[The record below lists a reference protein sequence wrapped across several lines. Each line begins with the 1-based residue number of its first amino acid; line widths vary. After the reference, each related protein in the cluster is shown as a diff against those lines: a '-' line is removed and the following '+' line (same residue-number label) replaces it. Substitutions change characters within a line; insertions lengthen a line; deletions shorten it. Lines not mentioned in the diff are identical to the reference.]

1 MTVITPPSA
10 FARKERSVSSFV
22 RRRSVL
28 RLATGAA
35 AIVLTGP
42 GLAVMTS
49 GQAVAEQDAAAQLV
63 QRAAD
68 QVIAAAK
75 ASAGAAREA
84 GIKRVLEAY
93 FDLAY
98 MGRSTLGN
106 YWNQATPEQRERF
119 LKANASAEARAYAE
133 RFGQYRGQTVT
144 VGRINPKGSSVTIVD
159 SKLNQSDGDPVAI
172 QWEVHNE
179 GQGPRIVDV
188 KTEGVSMIMTKR
200 ADFVSF
206 IRNHGGQVEALITEL
221 EARAKR

>member
-10 FARKERSVSSFV
+10 FARKERSVSSFA

-84 GIKRVLEAY
+84 GIRRVLEAY

-144 VGRINPKGSSVTIVD
+144 VGRINPKGSVTIVD

>member
-1 MTVITPPSA
+1 M
-10 FARKERSVSSFV
+10 SSFV

-84 GIKRVLEAY
+84 GIRRVLEAY

-144 VGRINPKGSSVTIVD
+144 VGRINPKGSNVTIVD

-206 IRNHGGQVEALITEL
+206 IRNHGGQVEALINEL

>member
-1 MTVITPPSA
+1 
-10 FARKERSVSSFV
+10 VSSFV

-84 GIKRVLEAY
+84 GIRRVLEAY

-144 VGRINPKGSSVTIVD
+144 VGRINPKGSNVTIVD

-188 KTEGVSMIMTKR
+188 KTEGVSMTMTRR
-200 ADFVSF
+200 ADFVSY

>member
-1 MTVITPPSA
+1 
-10 FARKERSVSSFV
+10 VSSFV

-75 ASAGAAREA
+75 SSAGAAREA
-84 GIKRVLEAY
+84 GIRRVLEAY

-144 VGRINPKGSSVTIVD
+144 VGRINPKGSNVTIVD

-206 IRNHGGQVEALITEL
+206 IRNHGGQVEALINEL